1 MNFNKGQSKQ
11 NAVNIIAMLQFRA
24 AELPSTFRQTKSM
37 SDIAHFFT
45 PVDLSLLD
53 GGSSFNDQ
61 QFGSLF
67 AIHTQDEGFPQLDEI
82 HIALL
87 GVCESRNAAG
97 NRGCDQ
103 APNAVRNYL
112 YRLYGG
118 NFSPRVADLGNIEP
132 GHTSEDTYFALRS
145 TIDALIRKNIIPV
158 ILGGSQD
165 LTYAQ
170 FLGYKD
176 LEQTINVVAIDSAFD
191 LGNPDE
197 EISNT
202 SYLGKIILHQPNYL
216 FNYSNIGYQT
226 YLVDPTS
233 LQMMNKLYFDVYRLG
248 QVRDRIEDSEP
259 IIRQADLLSFDIS
272 AIKHADAPAHPG
284 ASPNGFYAEEACQ
297 MMRYAGM
304 NDKLS
309 SLGLYEINPDFDV
322 SGKTAHLAAQM
333 IWCFMDGYYNRKND
347 YPGRTSPDYVR
358 FHVVLQDEK
367 YEINFYK
374 SKKSDRWWMEIPY
387 PPHKNLKFERHTL
400 IPCSY
405 KDYSMAIENEIP
417 DRWWQTYQ
425 KLS

>member
-1 MNFNKGQSKQ
+1 
-11 NAVNIIAMLQFRA
+11 
-24 AELPSTFRQTKSM
+24 M
-37 SDIAHFFT
+37 SDIAHFFK
-45 PVDLSLLD
+45 PVDVNQITEGAVL
-53 GGSSFNDQ
+53 NDN

-67 AIHTQDEGFPQLDEI
+67 SIFEEESNFPDLDTIHMAI
-82 HIALL
+82 L
-87 GVCESRNAAG
+87 GITESRNSV
-97 NRGCDQ
+97 NNHGCSNG
-103 APNAVRNYL
+103 ANAVRAYL
-112 YRLYGG
+112 YRLYNGG
-118 NFSPRVADLGNIEP
+118 FDLNIADLGNIEP
-132 GHTSEDTYFALRS
+132 GHTVEDTYFALRS
-145 TIDALIRKNIIPV
+145 TCDYLIRKNILPV
-158 ILGGSQD
+158 IIGGSQD

-176 LEQTINVVAIDSAFD
+176 LEQTINVVAVDSVFD

-197 EISNT
+197 NITNN

-226 YLVDPTS
+226 YLVDQTS

-248 QVRDRIEDSEP
+248 QVRDKIEESEP
-259 IIRQADLLSFDIS
+259 VIRQADMISFDITS
-272 AIKHADAPAHPG
+272 IKHSDAPANPN

-309 SLGLYEINPDFDV
+309 SLGIYEINPDFDV

-333 IWCFMDGYYNRKND
+333 IWCFMDGFYNRKSD
-347 YPGRTSPDYVR
+347 YPNRTSSDYTR
-358 FHVVLQDEK
+358 FHVILQDEK

-387 PPHKNLKFERHTL
+387 PPHKDLKFERHTL

-405 KDYSMAIENEIP
+405 KDYEMAINNEIP

>member
-1 MNFNKGQSKQ
+1 
-11 NAVNIIAMLQFRA
+11 
-24 AELPSTFRQTKSM
+24 M
-37 SDIAHFFT
+37 SDIAHFFSPVSSHLT
-45 PVDLSLLD
+45 EGQAFSERQFGHVFAVHSAEAGFPDLSEVDL
-53 GGSSFNDQ
+53 
-61 QFGSLF
+61 
-67 AIHTQDEGFPQLDEI
+67 AII
-82 HIALL
+82 
-87 GVCESRNAAG
+87 GVKEARNAPR
-97 NRGCDQ
+97 NFGCSE
-103 APNAVRNYL
+103 APDAVRAFL
-112 YRLYGG
+112 YALYGG
-118 NFSPRVADLGNIEP
+118 SFTPRVADLGNIEP
-132 GHTSEDTYFALRS
+132 GHSAEDTYFALRNS
-145 TIDALIRKNIIPV
+145 VDFLIRKNIVPV

-176 LEQTINVVAIDSAFD
+176 LEQTINVVAVDSCFD

-197 EISNT
+197 DITNN

-226 YLVDPTS
+226 YLVDPES
-233 LQMMNKLYFDVYRLG
+233 QLMMGKLYFDVYRLG
-248 QVRDRIEDSEP
+248 QVRDKIEESEP
-259 IIRQADLLSFDIS
+259 IIRQADMMSFDIS
-272 AIKHADAPAHPG
+272 AIKHADAPGHPQ

-309 SLGLYEINPDFDV
+309 SLGLYEINPDFDIG
-322 SGKTAHLAAQM
+322 GKTAHLAAQM
-333 IWCFMDGYYNRKND
+333 IWCFMEGVYNRKHD
-347 YPGRTSPDYVR
+347 FPGRTHPDYVR

-405 KDYSMAIENEIP
+405 KDYVLATENEIP

>member
-1 MNFNKGQSKQ
+1 
-11 NAVNIIAMLQFRA
+11 
-24 AELPSTFRQTKSM
+24 M
-37 SDIAHFFT
+37 SDIAHFFS
-45 PVDLSLLD
+45 PVNTEDLLEGRPLKE
-53 GGSSFNDQ
+53 F
-61 QFGSLF
+61 QFGTMFS
-67 AIHTQDEGFPQLDEI
+67 IHDDSGFPILDMVD
-82 HIALL
+82 IAII
-87 GVCESRNAAG
+87 GVTEDRNAE
-97 NRGCDQ
+97 NNDGCNL
-103 APNAVRNYL
+103 APDAVRAYL
-112 YRLYGG
+112 YKLYGG
-118 NFSPRVADLGNIEP
+118 SFSLRVADLGNINP
-132 GHTSEDTYFALRS
+132 GHSTEDTYFALRS
-145 TIDALIRKNIIPV
+145 TIDALIRRNIVPV
-158 ILGGSQD
+158 IIGGSQD

-176 LEQTINVVAIDSAFD
+176 LEQTINIVAVDSVFD

-197 EISNT
+197 DITNT
-202 SYLGKIILHQPNYL
+202 SYLGKIILYQPNFL

-226 YLVDPTS
+226 YLVDQNS

-248 QVRDRIEDSEP
+248 QVRDKIEEAEP
-259 IIRQADLLSFDIS
+259 IIRQADMITFDMT
-272 AIKHADAPAHPG
+272 AIKHSDAPANPN

-309 SLGLYEINPDFDV
+309 SLGIYEINPQYDE

-333 IWCFMDGYYNRKND
+333 IWCFMDGFYHRKND
-347 YPGRTSPDYVR
+347 FPNRTSPDYTR
-358 FHVVLQDEK
+358 FHVILQDDK

-387 PPHKNLKFERHTL
+387 PPHKDLKFERHTL

-405 KDYSMAIENEIP
+405 KDYEMATNNEIP